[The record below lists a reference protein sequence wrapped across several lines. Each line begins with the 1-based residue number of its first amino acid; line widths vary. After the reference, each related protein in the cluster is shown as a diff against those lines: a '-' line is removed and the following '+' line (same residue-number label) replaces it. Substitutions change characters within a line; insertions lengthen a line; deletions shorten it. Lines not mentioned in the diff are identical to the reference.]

1 MRFAQLSSEVW
12 IKFLDFVNKL
22 KMEIKKDKI
31 SGRLLKPLDGVQEK
45 SLLKFLKN
53 YNGGKINFKQL
64 VSLCTEFKW

>member
-22 KMEIKKDKI
+22 KMEIKKDKV

-53 YNGGKINFKQL
+53 YNSGKINFKQL

>member
-22 KMEIKKDKI
+22 KIEIKKDKI

-53 YNGGKINFKQL
+53 YNIGKINFKQL

>member
-53 YNGGKINFKQL
+53 YNSGKINFKQL